1 MEEYKLNQAG
11 NEKKRPDLL
20 TLLCVLTFI
29 GSGMGAF
36 SNFVFA
42 ANYSFIIDMADS
54 GELSFPGLDIYL
66 SLPQSF
72 YVFSAILY
80 FASLVGAVQMWKL
93 RKIGFH
99 IYTSAQILLLLVPV
113 IYPQFDSF
121 PFLGLVVTAIF
132 VALYGRHLKYMS

>member
-29 GSGMGAF
+29 GSGMAVF

-42 ANYSFIIDMADS
+42 ANYSYIIEMAES
-54 GELSFPGLDIYL
+54 GELTFPGLEIYL
-66 SLPQSF
+66 SLPRSF
-72 YVFSAILY
+72 YIFSAILY
-80 FASLVGAVQMWKL
+80 FGSLIGAVQMWKL

-99 IYTSAQILLLLVPV
+99 IYTTSQIILLLIPV
-113 IYPQFDSF
+113 IYPQFESF
-121 PFLGLVVTAIF
+121 PFLGFIATALF
-132 VALYGRHLKYMS
+132 VGMYAMHLKYMS